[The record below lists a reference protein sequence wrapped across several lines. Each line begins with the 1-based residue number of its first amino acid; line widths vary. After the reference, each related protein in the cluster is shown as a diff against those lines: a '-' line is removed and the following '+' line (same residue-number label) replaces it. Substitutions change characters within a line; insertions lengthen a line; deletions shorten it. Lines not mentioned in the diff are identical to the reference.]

1 MADAKT
7 EKQKVKEITDKLEE
21 GLKELFE
28 SEKYKSYLSTM
39 SKFHNYSFNNTLL
52 IALQKPE
59 ATLVAGYQAWQK
71 NFNRHVNKG
80 EKGIRILAPA
90 PYKIKE
96 ERDKLDPVTGEIM
109 LDKDGMPQTEEVEIK
124 IPAFRAVSV
133 FDVSQ
138 TDGEPLP
145 ELEAKELLSTVEGY
159 EDFIKAVTY
168 VAPAPIGFEDIP
180 GDSKGYF
187 NIEENRIAVQEGMS
201 ESQTLKTMVHE
212 TAHSMLHNKEVNKE
226 DILAPAKDRNTKEIE
241 AESIAFTVCRHF
253 GIDTSEYSFS
263 YIAGWSS
270 GRDMKELKSSL
281 DTIRR
286 TASELITG
294 IEEQLRELQ
303 RDREIM
309 QEQSQEFILA
319 ISNTERSHFDIASVR
334 GMEGAELLDSLLA
347 MKDADREN
355 VEAYLESR
363 GAWVTHLGD
372 DRSEEVEEFHVDY
385 IYDTDTHAITDV
397 KYAMEMDRKANEPVK
412 DSDVVLK
419 IMYGENDR
427 YEIDKITNMTRE
439 QALDLAY
446 KLAVLDE
453 NEWDGNIQDFMEENG
468 AEYVPI
474 IVKDG
479 RNSGMPEF
487 FDIAVDLKAGEVS
500 LEKELSG
507 IEYAASIVH
516 RIEHGKG
523 VFSPDE
529 RNLIVNYG
537 YKLDDYEKTKELAE
551 ILAYR
556 IENEPA
562 NAALTVIDAQAEI
575 DALPDGMI
583 GLSEMHEYG
592 YTWEE
597 MLPLTKETALE
608 LFDSDLAVYQLH
620 KDGSETL
627 IDDKEQITGHEG
639 IFGIEKSDWENERG
653 LRSMQAELAES
664 GASKEAQLLYGDTDK
679 YGIYQLK
686 DNPELRDFHFAGI
699 ESLKRKGIIKDN
711 LDAIKPENYNLV
723 YVGELSELSKDFI
736 RLQTQGDKLEA
747 LYEKFNIDHPADYKG
762 HSLSVSDIVVLHEN
776 GENSAHFVDSF
787 GFTELP
793 DFVRELEGVKEQEAD
808 KAEKGLTNEEKQF
821 LETDNAPLIAKN
833 FLAWDEIEDLGYRF
847 FEDGYIDKFKPSEK
861 ALYGDG
867 MVPEPKIYDL
877 ARRMQGGEDIRE
889 ELAKALIGGH
899 ERVIEADENDGVAV
913 LFGRDDVTVTF
924 GNAEKQISYEEMGT
938 AFLGLMESEYK
949 KIEQARA
956 AEEQEEEIEGNA
968 TSGHNVQK
976 LETEQT
982 EPEQTIMVQP
992 DQEQIQAEQSEA
1004 QENYPE
1010 FYGHTLSFAMEHGE
1024 VDKYIESHKLD
1035 RECKEAV
1042 EETIRQNFDG
1052 MYLKDD
1058 IVKPLAEQYGS
1069 ERMAFILANTIQ
1081 QESLDERFSGDNKT
1095 WASEFPISENI
1106 VHGIDMNRELIVSS
1120 HPAVLDGFIDIFRRE
1135 VLEQEK
1141 DLSAGQEKVT
1151 SGHNVQKLELEQ
1163 TEAEKTEPQAEQS
1176 EPKKSAKE
1184 LEFEDT
1190 EDGDEIIDLGDEK
1203 DQVLAEMKQSLE
1215 GFQDTSGHNVNPSA
1229 MQKDLKLETEPKK
1242 AAETE
1247 LAFQIA
1253 DRFISI
1259 QETDGGYDYSI
1270 MNMDYKEIESGVYE
1284 KTGVNIQEIADDI
1297 VDDLRED
1304 PFDNG
1309 VKGSIGDDDELIPID
1324 YDGLMEKVEAAD
1336 HIEPQ
1341 AQGNVVENFKA
1352 KTNELFHEISEMNP
1366 AEIEET
1372 VKCHV
1377 QAQLDEHGID
1387 AEIVDVAVVGS
1398 RCRGLEREG
1407 SDLDVAV
1414 ELSTNEREDVLFDTF
1429 NEDKLHIGG
1438 VKVNINPITA
1448 QKTGSLETYLPQVE
1462 NYLEGVREA
1471 REKEPVSIFNIRM
1484 NDEERWFKNTSGL
1497 DAEGLCKAYA
1507 ECGKPFVE
1515 MGKYGERIE
1524 AADHASI
1531 EQGDRLD
1538 FSIEFNEETDQIT
1551 IFDGENFEYKG
1562 LRETLFPEQAEPEV
1576 TLTVAECGEFHTMG
1590 EFYENIPTVDEAVAI
1605 WKQIPPD
1612 RMNGI
1617 SAIGINI
1624 HTPGTEAFEDVEAD
1638 ILSGNRIDLDILE
1651 FIPDIKDSPQ
1661 AMEVIAELVAK
1672 LPEMEIDGHMGEEL
1686 EAKVWEKRM
1695 PGLTPAEQ
1703 LAVEIDR
1710 FTYDYDAALYHDN
1723 SQSMTENVSELADAL
1738 KQRDTHDI
1746 ALWLAEIAADGT
1758 EPEERKRAVELLEK
1772 LAEYKPLA
1780 KIEEM
1785 EEQNYNMVDNVLNNG
1800 AGEKAGK
1807 EENKKEQ
1814 ERPAAKA
1821 SLKARLAEKK
1831 ALVSGQGKDHE
1842 AQENI
1847 KNNQREM

>member
-28 SEKYKSYLSTM
+28 SEKYKNYLSTM

-52 IALQKPE
+52 IALQRPD
-59 ATLVAGYQAWQK
+59 ASLVAGYQAWQK
-71 NFNRHVNKG
+71 NFNRHVKRG

-96 ERDKLDPVTGEIM
+96 ERDKLDPVTGEVM
-109 LDKDGMPQTEEVEIK
+109 LDKDGMPQTE
-124 IPAFRAVSV
+124 
-133 FDVSQ
+133 
-138 TDGEPLP
+138 GEPLP

-159 EDFIKAVTY
+159 EDFIKAITY
-168 VAPAPIGFEDIP
+168 VAPVPISFEDIP
-180 GDSKGYF
+180 GASKGYF
-187 NIEENRIAVQEGMS
+187 NIGENRIAVQEGMS

-294 IEEQLRELQ
+294 IEEQLKELQ

-319 ISNTERSHFDIASVR
+319 VSNTERSHFDIASVK
-334 GMEGAELLDSLLA
+334 GMEGAELMDSLLA

-385 IYDTDTHAITDV
+385 IYNTDTHAITDV
-397 KYAMEMDRKANEPVK
+397 KYAMEMDRKANEPIK

-419 IMYGENDR
+419 IIYGENDG

-439 QALDLAY
+439 QAVDLAY
-446 KLAVLDE
+446 KLAALDG

-487 FDIAVDLKAGEVS
+487 FDIAVDLKAEEVT
-500 LEKELSG
+500 LEEELSG
-507 IEYAASIVH
+507 MEYAASIIH
-516 RIEHGKG
+516 RLEHGKG

-537 YKLDDYEKTKELAE
+537 YKLDDYEKTKELADV
-551 ILAYR
+551 LAYR

-562 NAALTVIDAQAEI
+562 NAALTVIGAQAEI

-583 GLSEMHEYG
+583 GLSEMHGYG

-608 LFDSDLAVYQLH
+608 LFDRDLAVYQLH

-627 IDDKEQITGHEG
+627 IEDKEQITGHEG
-639 IFGIEKSDWENERG
+639 IFGIEKSDWENERE

-664 GASKEAQLLYGDTDK
+664 GANKQAQLLYGSSDK

-699 ESLKRKGIIKDN
+699 EALKSRGIIKDN

-776 GENSAHFVDSF
+776 GKNSAHFVDSV
-787 GFTELP
+787 GFTMLP
-793 DFVRELEGVKEQEAD
+793 DFLREMEGIKEQEAD

-821 LETDNAPLIAKN
+821 LETDNAPLIAKK

-847 FEDGYIDKFKPSEK
+847 FEDGYIDKFKPVEK
-861 ALYGDG
+861 ALFGDG
-867 MVPEPKIYDL
+867 LVSDYTIHDI

-889 ELAKALIGGH
+889 ELAKALTSGY
-899 ERVIEADENDGVAV
+899 ERVMGVGENDAVAV
-913 LFGRDDVTVTF
+913 FSRDAVTVAF
-924 GNAEKQISYEEMGT
+924 GNAKKQISYEEMGT

-956 AEEQEEEIEGNA
+956 ADGQEEEIEGNA

-976 LETEQT
+976 PETEQT
-982 EPEQTIMVQP
+982 SMEQSEP
-992 DQEQIQAEQSEA
+992 EQIQAGSPEA
-1004 QENYPE
+1004 QKSYPAV
-1010 FYGHTLSFAMEHGE
+1010 YGHTLSYAMEHGE
-1024 VDKYIESHKLD
+1024 VDKYRDSRNLD
-1035 RECKEAV
+1035 RECREAI
-1042 EETIRQNFDG
+1042 EGTIRQNFDG
-1052 MYLKDD
+1052 MHLKND

-1069 ERMAFILANTIQ
+1069 ERMAFVLASTIQ
-1081 QESLDERFSGDNKT
+1081 QESWDGRFSVDNKA
-1095 WASEFPISENI
+1095 WASEFYIPENI

-1120 HPAVLDGFIDIFRRE
+1120 HPAVLDGFIDMFRSE
-1135 VLEQEK
+1135 VLEKEK
-1141 DLSAGQEKVT
+1141 ELSIGQEKMT
-1151 SGHNVQKLELEQ
+1151 SGHDVQKLETEQ
-1163 TEAEKTEPQAEQS
+1163 TTMEQS
-1176 EPKKSAKE
+1176 EPEKSAE
-1184 LEFEDT
+1184 PPEFEDM
-1190 EDGDEIIDLGDEK
+1190 EDGDEIIDLGDETE
-1203 DQVLAEMKQSLE
+1203 QVLAEMKQSLE
-1215 GFQDTSGHNVNPSA
+1215 GRQDTSGHNVNLSA
-1229 MQKDLKLETEPKK
+1229 RQKDLKLETESKK
-1242 AAETE
+1242 EAETE

-1253 DRFISI
+1253 DRFISM

-1270 MNMDYKEIESGVYE
+1270 MGADYKEIDGGVYDNPNVSIRE
-1284 KTGVNIQEIADDI
+1284 ALNDI
-1297 VDDLRED
+1297 VEDLKD
-1304 PFDNG
+1304 NPFDNG
-1309 VKGSIGDDDELIPID
+1309 AGGNIGDDDELIPID

-1341 AQGNVVENFKA
+1341 AQGNAVENFKA

-1366 AEIEET
+1366 AEIEEA
-1372 VKCHV
+1372 VKRHV
-1377 QAQLDEHGID
+1377 QAKIDEYVIQ
-1387 AEIVDVAVVGS
+1387 AEIIDVAVVGN

-1414 ELSTNEREDVLFDTF
+1414 ELSTNEREDDLFHAF
-1429 NEDKLHIGG
+1429 NNCDGISIGG
-1438 VKVNINPITA
+1438 IKVDINPITA
-1448 QKTGSLETYLPQVE
+1448 QRTGTLENYLPQVE
-1462 NYLEGVREA
+1462 DYLEAVREA
-1471 REKEPVSIFNIRM
+1471 REKEPVSIFNIRI

-1515 MGKYGERIE
+1515 MGKYGEWIKE
-1524 AADHASI
+1524 ADHASI

-1538 FSIEFNEETDQIT
+1538 FSLEFNEETDQIT
-1551 IFDGENFEYKG
+1551 IFDGENFAYKG

-1576 TLTVAECGEFHTMG
+1576 TLTVAECGEFHSMG
-1590 EFYENIPTVDEAVAI
+1590 EFYENIPTVEEAVAI
-1605 WKQIPPD
+1605 WKQIPPE

-1617 SAIGINI
+1617 PAIGINI
-1624 HTPGTEAFEDVEAD
+1624 HTPGTELFEDVGID
-1638 ILSGNRIDLDILE
+1638 ILSGKRIDLDILE
-1651 FIPDIKDSPQ
+1651 FIPDIKNSPQ

-1672 LPEMEIDGHMGEEL
+1672 AMPLMPEMEIDGNMGEEF

-1695 PGLTPAEQ
+1695 PDLAPAGQ

-1738 KQRDTHDI
+1738 KQGDTQDI
-1746 ALWLAEIAADGT
+1746 ALWLVDIAADGT
-1758 EPEERKRAVELLEK
+1758 EPKESRRAKELLEK

-1800 AGEKAGK
+1800 AGEKAQK
-1807 EENKKEQ
+1807 EENRKAQDK
-1814 ERPAAKA
+1814 PTAKP

-1831 ALVSGQGKDHE
+1831 AQVAGQGRE
-1842 AQENI
+1842 QEENI
-1847 KNNQREM
+1847 KNKQREM

>member
-1 MADAKT
+1 MADANVNTVSIT

-28 SEKYKSYLSTM
+28 SEKYKNYLSTM
-39 SKFHNYSFNNTLL
+39 SKFHNYSVNNTLL
-52 IALQKPE
+52 IALQRPD
-59 ATLVAGYQAWQK
+59 ASLVAGYQAWQK

-96 ERDKLDPVTGEIM
+96 ERDKLDPVTGEVM
-109 LDKDGMPQTEEVEIK
+109 LDKDGMPQTEEVEVK

-187 NIEENRIAVQEGMS
+187 NIEENRIVVQEGMS

-212 TAHSMLHNKEVNKE
+212 TAHSMLHNKEVNRE

-286 TASELITG
+286 TSSELITG

-319 ISNTERSHFDIASVR
+319 VSNTERSHFDIASVR

-419 IMYGENDR
+419 IMYGENDG

-439 QALDLAY
+439 QAIDLAY
-446 KLAVLDE
+446 KLAALDE

-487 FDIAVDLKAGEVS
+487 FDIAVDLKAEEVT
-500 LEKELSG
+500 LEEELSG
-507 IEYAASIVH
+507 MEYASSIIH
-516 RIEHGKG
+516 RLEHGKG
-523 VFSPDE
+523 IFSPDE

-551 ILAYR
+551 VLAYR

-583 GLSEMHEYG
+583 GLSEMHGYG

-608 LFDSDLAVYQLH
+608 LFDSDLSVYQLH

-627 IDDKEQITGHEG
+627 IEDKEQITGHEG
-639 IFGIEKSDWENERG
+639 IFGIEKSDWENERE

-664 GASKEAQLLYGDTDK
+664 SANKETQLLYGSSDK

-686 DNPELRDFHFAGI
+686 DNPELRDFHFAGT
-699 ESLKRKGIIKDN
+699 ESLKRRGIIKDN

-747 LYEKFNIDHPADYKG
+747 LYEKFNIDHPADYRG
-762 HSLSVSDIVVLHEN
+762 HSLSVSDIVVLHED
-776 GENSAHFVDSF
+776 GKNSAHFVDSF
-787 GFTELP
+787 GFTGIP
-793 DFVRELEGVKEQEAD
+793 DFMRELEGVEER
-808 KAEKGLTNEEKQF
+808 EKG
-821 LETDNAPLIAKN
+821 ETEPEAP
-833 FLAWDEIEDLGYRF
+833 
-847 FEDGYIDKFKPSEK
+847 
-861 ALYGDG
+861 
-867 MVPEPKIYDL
+867 
-877 ARRMQGGEDIRE
+877 
-889 ELAKALIGGH
+889 
-899 ERVIEADENDGVAV
+899 
-913 LFGRDDVTVTF
+913 
-924 GNAEKQISYEEMGT
+924 
-938 AFLGLMESEYK
+938 
-949 KIEQARA
+949 
-956 AEEQEEEIEGNA
+956 QEEA
-968 TSGHNVQK
+968 QDTSGHDVNHSARQNDLK
-976 LETEQT
+976 SEAEK
-982 EPEQTIMVQP
+982 
-992 DQEQIQAEQSEA
+992 AEQKS
-1004 QENYPE
+1004 YPD
-1010 FYGHTLSFAMEHGE
+1010 FYGHTLVYAMEHGE
-1024 VDKYIESHKLD
+1024 VDKYMDSRKLD

-1042 EETIRQNFDG
+1042 EGTIRQNFDG
-1052 MYLKDD
+1052 MHIKHD

-1069 ERMAFILANTIQ
+1069 DRIAFVLANTIQ
-1081 QESLDERFSGDNKT
+1081 QESWDGRFSRDNKA
-1095 WASEFPISENI
+1095 WAAEFYIPENL
-1106 VHGIDMNRELIVSS
+1106 VHGIDVNRELIVSS
-1120 HPAVLDGFIDIFRRE
+1120 HPAVLDGFIDMFRRE
-1135 VLEQEK
+1135 VLEKEKEMSAAQEEAQ
-1141 DLSAGQEKVT
+1141 DT
-1151 SGHNVQKLELEQ
+1151 SGHDVQK
-1163 TEAEKTEPQAEQS
+1163 S
-1176 EPKKSAKE
+1176 EPA
-1184 LEFEDT
+1184 FEDL
-1190 EDGDEIIDLGDEK
+1190 EDEDEIIDLGDEK
-1203 DQVLAEMKQSLE
+1203 DQVLAQMKKSLKGE
-1215 GFQDTSGHNVNPSA
+1215 Q
-1229 MQKDLKLETEPKK
+1229 
-1242 AAETE
+1242 ETE
-1247 LAFQIA
+1247 LAFQVA

-1259 QETDGGYDYSI
+1259 QEVDGGYDYSI
-1270 MNMDYKEIESGVYE
+1270 MGADYKEIDGGVYDNPNVSIRE
-1284 KTGVNIQEIADDI
+1284 ALDDI
-1297 VDDLRED
+1297 LTDLKEN

-1309 VKGSIGDDDELIPID
+1309 TRGNIRDNDELIPID
-1324 YDGLMEKVEAAD
+1324 YDGLMEKVEAANA
-1336 HIEPQ
+1336 IEPQ
-1341 AQGNVVENFKA
+1341 AQGTVVENFKA

-1377 QAQLDEHGID
+1377 QAKLDESGID

-1398 RCRGLEREG
+1398 RCRGLEQDG

-1414 ELSTNEREDVLFDTF
+1414 ELSTSEREDVLFDTF
-1429 NEDKLHIGG
+1429 NGDALHIGG
-1438 VKVNINPITA
+1438 VKVDINPITA
-1448 QKTGSLETYLPQVE
+1448 QRTGTLETYLPQVE
-1462 NYLEGVREA
+1462 DYLEGVREA
-1471 REKEPVSIFNIRM
+1471 REKEPVSL
-1484 NDEERWFKNTSGL
+1484 S
-1497 DAEGLCKAYA
+1497 
-1507 ECGKPFVE
+1507 
-1515 MGKYGERIE
+1515 
-1524 AADHASI
+1524 
-1531 EQGDRLD
+1531 Q
-1538 FSIEFNEETDQIT
+1538 
-1551 IFDGENFEYKG
+1551 
-1562 LRETLFPEQAEPEV
+1562 EQAETEV
-1576 TLTVAECGEFHTMG
+1576 TLTVAECGEFHNLG
-1590 EFYENIPTVDEAVAI
+1590 EFYENIPTVEEAVAI
-1605 WKQIPPD
+1605 WKQIPPE

-1617 SAIGINI
+1617 PAIGIHI
-1624 HTPGTEAFEDVEAD
+1624 HTPGTEAFEDVGMD

-1651 FIPDIKDSPQ
+1651 YIPDIKGNSQ
-1661 AMEVIAELVAK
+1661 AMEIITELVAK
-1672 LPEMEIDGHMGEEL
+1672 LPEMEIDGNMSEEM

-1695 PGLTPAEQ
+1695 PDLTPAEQ

-1710 FTYDYDAALYHDN
+1710 FIYGYDTALYRDN
-1723 SQSMTENVSELADAL
+1723 NQSMTENVSEIAEAL
-1738 KQRDTHDI
+1738 KQRDTRDM
-1746 ALWLAEIAADGT
+1746 ALWFADIAADGT
-1758 EPEERKRAVELLEK
+1758 EPEERKRAMEFLGK

-1800 AGEKAGK
+1800 AGEKAQK

-1814 ERPAAKA
+1814 DRPAAKP

-1831 ALVSGQGKDHE
+1831 AQVAGQGRE
-1842 AQENI
+1842 QEENI
-1847 KNNQREM
+1847 KNKQREM

>member
-1 MADAKT
+1 MADANVNTVSMT

-28 SEKYKSYLSTM
+28 SEKYRNYLSTM

-52 IALQKPE
+52 IALQRPD
-59 ATLVAGYQAWQK
+59 ASLVAGYQAWQK
-71 NFNRHVNKG
+71 NFNRHVKRG

-96 ERDKLDPVTGEIM
+96 ERDKLDPVTGEVM
-109 LDKDGMPQTEEVEIK
+109 LDKDGMPQTEEVEVK
-124 IPAFRAVSV
+124 IPSFRAVSV

-180 GDSKGYF
+180 GASKGYF

-212 TAHSMLHNKEVNKE
+212 TAHSMLHNKEVSKE
-226 DILAPAKDRNTKEIE
+226 DILAPAKDRNTKEVE
-241 AESIAFTVCRHF
+241 AEGVAFTVCSHF
-253 GIDTSEYSFS
+253 GIDTSEYTFG

-319 ISNTERSHFDIASVR
+319 VSNTERSHFDIAGVK
-334 GMEGAELLDSLLA
+334 GMEGTELMDSLLA
-347 MKDADREN
+347 MTDADREN

-372 DRSEEVEEFHVDY
+372 DKSEEVEEFHVDY
-385 IYDTDTHAITDV
+385 IYNTDTREITDV
-397 KYAMEMDRKANEPVK
+397 KYAMEMDRKANEPIK

-419 IMYGENDR
+419 IMYGENDG

-446 KLAVLDE
+446 KLAALDE

-479 RNSGMPEF
+479 RNSGLPEF
-487 FDIAVDLKAGEVS
+487 FDIAADLKAEEVF
-500 LEKELSG
+500 LEKDLSG
-507 IEYAASIVH
+507 MEYAASIIH
-516 RIEHGKG
+516 RMEHGKG

-537 YKLDDYEKTKELAE
+537 YKLDDYEKTKELADM
-551 ILAYR
+551 LAYR

-627 IDDKEQITGHEG
+627 IEDKEQITGHEG
-639 IFGIEKSDWENERG
+639 IFGIEKSDWENERE
-653 LRSMQAELAES
+653 LRSMQAELADSSANRET
-664 GASKEAQLLYGDTDK
+664 QLLYGSSDK

-686 DNPELRDFHFAGI
+686 DNPELRDFHFAGTA
-699 ESLKRKGIIKDN
+699 ELLKRGILSDDFKEIQ
-711 LDAIKPENYNLV
+711 PGNYNLV
-723 YVGELSELSKDFI
+723 YTGELSDI
-736 RLQTQGDKLEA
+736 DGQAQGEKLNA
-747 LYEKFNIDHPADYKG
+747 IFEKFNIDHPADYRG

-776 GENSAHFVDSF
+776 GENSTHFVDSF

-793 DFVRELEGVKEQEAD
+793 DFVRGLEGVKEQEAD

-847 FEDGYIDKFKPSEK
+847 FEDGYIDKFKPVEK
-861 ALYGDG
+861 ALFGDG
-867 MVPEPKIYDL
+867 LVSDDTIHDI

-899 ERVIEADENDGVAV
+899 ERVMEADENDGAAV
-913 LFGRDDVTVTF
+913 LFGRDAVTVTF

-956 AEEQEEEIEGNA
+956 ADGQEEEIAESV
-968 TSGHNVQK
+968 TSGHDVQK
-976 LETEQT
+976 LEPEQT
-982 EPEQTIMVQP
+982 ETEKIEPQT
-992 DQEQIQAEQSEA
+992 EQS
-1004 QENYPE
+1004 
-1010 FYGHTLSFAMEHGE
+1010 
-1024 VDKYIESHKLD
+1024 
-1035 RECKEAV
+1035 
-1042 EETIRQNFDG
+1042 
-1052 MYLKDD
+1052 
-1058 IVKPLAEQYGS
+1058 
-1069 ERMAFILANTIQ
+1069 
-1081 QESLDERFSGDNKT
+1081 
-1095 WASEFPISENI
+1095 
-1106 VHGIDMNRELIVSS
+1106 
-1120 HPAVLDGFIDIFRRE
+1120 
-1135 VLEQEK
+1135 
-1141 DLSAGQEKVT
+1141 
-1151 SGHNVQKLELEQ
+1151 
-1163 TEAEKTEPQAEQS
+1163 QS
-1176 EPKKSAKE
+1176 EKSTE
-1184 LEFEDT
+1184 TPEFEDM
-1190 EDGDEIIDLGDEK
+1190 EDGDEIIDLGDETE
-1203 DQVLAEMKQSLE
+1203 QVLAEMKQSIE
-1215 GFQDTSGHNVNPSA
+1215 GLQDTSGHNV
-1229 MQKDLKLETEPKK
+1229 QRLETEPEK

-1253 DRFISI
+1253 DRYISI
-1259 QETDGGYDYSI
+1259 QETEGGYDYSI
-1270 MNMDYKEIESGVYE
+1270 MGADYKEIDGGVYDNPDVSIRE
-1284 KTGVNIQEIADDI
+1284 ALNDI
-1297 VDDLRED
+1297 VEDLKEN

-1309 VKGSIGDDDELIPID
+1309 ARGNIGDNDELIPID
-1324 YDGLMEKVEAAD
+1324 YDGLMKYVEAAN

-1341 AQGNVVENFKA
+1341 TQGNVVENFKA

-1372 VKCHV
+1372 IKRHV
-1377 QAQLDEHGID
+1377 QSKIDEYVIQ
-1387 AEIVDVAVVGS
+1387 AEIIDVAVVGS

-1407 SDLDVAV
+1407 SDLDVVV
-1414 ELSTNEREDVLFDTF
+1414 ELSTNEREDDLFNAF
-1429 NEDKLHIGG
+1429 NNDDGIYIGG
-1438 VKVNINPITA
+1438 IKVDINPITT
-1448 QKTGSLETYLPQVE
+1448 QRTGSLETYLPQVE
-1462 NYLEGVREA
+1462 DYLEGVREA
-1471 REKEPVSIFNIRM
+1471 REKEPISIFNIRM

-1507 ECGKPFVE
+1507 ECDKPFVE

-1524 AADHASI
+1524 AADHAYI
-1531 EQGDRLD
+1531 EQGEKLD
-1538 FSIEFNEETDQIT
+1538 FSLEFNEETDQIT
-1551 IFDGENFEYKG
+1551 IFDGENFEYKE
-1562 LRETLFPEQAEPEV
+1562 LRATLFPEQAETEV
-1576 TLTVAECGEFHTMG
+1576 TLTVAECGEFHNLG
-1590 EFYENIPTVDEAVAI
+1590 EFYENIPTVEEAVAI
-1605 WKQIPPD
+1605 WKQIPPE
-1612 RMNGI
+1612 RMHGI
-1617 SAIGINI
+1617 PAIGINV
-1624 HTPGTEAFEDVEAD
+1624 HTPGTEAFEDVGID
-1638 ILSGNRIDLDILE
+1638 ILSGKRIDLDILE
-1651 FIPDIKDSPQ
+1651 YIPDIKGNPQ
-1661 AMEVIAELVAK
+1661 AMEVVAELVAK
-1672 LPEMEIDGHMGEEL
+1672 LPEMEIDGNMSENF

-1695 PGLTPAEQ
+1695 PDLTPAEQ

-1710 FTYDYDAALYHDN
+1710 FTYDYDTALYHDN
-1723 SQSMTENVSELADAL
+1723 SQSMTENVSELAEAL
-1738 KQRDTHDI
+1738 KQRDTRDI
-1746 ALWLAEIAADGT
+1746 ALWLADIAADGT
-1758 EPEERKRAVELLEK
+1758 ESEERKRAMELLEK

-1800 AGEKAGK
+1800 AGEKARK
-1807 EENKKEQ
+1807 EENKKGQ
-1814 ERPAAKA
+1814 ECPAART

>member
-52 IALQKPE
+52 IAIQKPE

-71 NFNRHVNKG
+71 NFNRHVNRG

-96 ERDKLDPVTGEIM
+96 ERDKLDPVTGEVM

-212 TAHSMLHNKEVNKE
+212 TAHSMLHNKEVNRE
-226 DILAPAKDRNTKEIE
+226 DILAPAKDRNTKEVE
-241 AESIAFTVCRHF
+241 AESIAFTVCNHF
-253 GIDTSEYSFS
+253 GIDTSDYSFG
-263 YIAGWSS
+263 YIAEWSS
-270 GRDMKELKSSL
+270 GKDMKELKSSL

-294 IEEQLRELQ
+294 IEEQLREIQ

-319 ISNTERSHFDIASVR
+319 VSNTERSHFDIASVR

-397 KYAMEMDRKANEPVK
+397 KYAMEMDRKANEPIK

-419 IMYGENDR
+419 IMYRENDG

-439 QALDLAY
+439 QALDLAH
-446 KLAVLDE
+446 KLAALDE

-487 FDIAVDLKAGEVS
+487 FDIAVDLKAEEVS
-500 LEKELSG
+500 LEEELSG
-507 IEYAASIVH
+507 MEYASSIIH
-516 RIEHGKG
+516 RLEHGKG

-551 ILAYR
+551 VLAYR

-583 GLSEMHEYG
+583 GLSEMHGYG

-608 LFDSDLAVYQLH
+608 LFDSDLSVYQLH

-627 IDDKEQITGHEG
+627 IEDKEQITGHEG
-639 IFGIEKSDWENERG
+639 IFGIEKSDWENERE
-653 LRSMQAELAES
+653 LRSMKAELAES
-664 GASKEAQLLYGDTDK
+664 SANKETQLLYGSSDK

-686 DNPELRDFHFAGI
+686 DNPELRDFHFAGT
-699 ESLKRKGIIKDN
+699 ESLKRRGIIKDN

-776 GENSAHFVDSF
+776 GKNSAHFVDSV
-787 GFTELP
+787 GFTMLP
-793 DFVRELEGVKEQEAD
+793 DFLREIEGIKKQEAD
-808 KAEKGLTNEEKQF
+808 KAEKGLTDEEKQF

-847 FEDGYIDKFKPSEK
+847 FEDGYIDKFKPVEK
-861 ALYGDG
+861 ALFGDG
-867 MVPEPKIYDL
+867 LVSDDTIHDI

-913 LFGRDDVTVTF
+913 LFGRDAVTVTF

-949 KIEQARA
+949 DIEQARA
-956 AEEQEEEIEGNA
+956 AEEREEEIAESA
-968 TSGHNVQK
+968 TSGHDVQK
-976 LETEQT
+976 LKPEQT
-982 EPEQTIMVQP
+982 EM
-992 DQEQIQAEQSEA
+992 
-1004 QENYPE
+1004 
-1010 FYGHTLSFAMEHGE
+1010 
-1024 VDKYIESHKLD
+1024 
-1035 RECKEAV
+1035 
-1042 EETIRQNFDG
+1042 
-1052 MYLKDD
+1052 
-1058 IVKPLAEQYGS
+1058 
-1069 ERMAFILANTIQ
+1069 
-1081 QESLDERFSGDNKT
+1081 
-1095 WASEFPISENI
+1095 
-1106 VHGIDMNRELIVSS
+1106 
-1120 HPAVLDGFIDIFRRE
+1120 
-1135 VLEQEK
+1135 
-1141 DLSAGQEKVT
+1141 
-1151 SGHNVQKLELEQ
+1151 EQ
-1163 TEAEKTEPQAEQS
+1163 TETEKTEPQKEQS
-1176 EPKKSAKE
+1176 QSEKPAE
-1184 LEFEDT
+1184 MPEFEDT

-1215 GFQDTSGHNVNPSA
+1215 GFQDTSGHNVNLSA
-1229 MQKDLKLETEPKK
+1229 RQKDLKLETEPKK
-1242 AAETE
+1242 ATETE

-1259 QETDGGYDYSI
+1259 QETDDGYDYSI
-1270 MNMDYKEIESGVYE
+1270 MSADYKEIDGGVYDNPNVSIRE
-1284 KTGVNIQEIADDI
+1284 ALNDI
-1297 VDDLRED
+1297 VEDLKD
-1304 PFDNG
+1304 NPFDNG
-1309 VKGSIGDDDELIPID
+1309 ARGNISDKDELIPID
-1324 YDGLMEKVEAAD
+1324 YDGLMGKVEAAD
-1336 HIEPQ
+1336 SIDSQ

-1377 QAQLDEHGID
+1377 QAKIDEYVIQ
-1387 AEIVDVAVVGS
+1387 AEIIDVAVVGS

-1414 ELSTNEREDVLFDTF
+1414 ELSTNEREDDLFNAF
-1429 NEDKLHIGG
+1429 NNCDGIHIGG
-1438 VKVNINPITA
+1438 IKVDINPITA
-1448 QKTGSLETYLPQVE
+1448 QRTGTLETYLPQVE
-1462 NYLEGVREA
+1462 DYLEGVREA

-1507 ECGKPFVE
+1507 ECDKPFVE

-1538 FSIEFNEETDQIT
+1538 FSLEFNEETDQIT
-1551 IFDGENFEYKG
+1551 IFDGENFAYKG

-1590 EFYENIPTVDEAVAI
+1590 EFYENIPTVEEAVAI
-1605 WKQIPPD
+1605 WKQIPPE

-1617 SAIGINI
+1617 PAIGINI
-1624 HTPGTEAFEDVEAD
+1624 HIPGTEAFEDVEAD

-1651 FIPDIKDSPQ
+1651 FIPDIKESPQ
-1661 AMEVIAELVAK
+1661 AMEVIAELVVK
-1672 LPEMEIDGHMGEEL
+1672 LPEMEIDGNMGEEL
-1686 EAKVWEKRM
+1686 ETKVWEKRM

-1710 FTYDYDAALYHDN
+1710 FTYDYDTALYHDN

-1738 KQRDTHDI
+1738 NQRDTHDI
-1746 ALWLAEIAADGT
+1746 ALWLADIAADGT
-1758 EPEERKRAVELLEK
+1758 VPEESKRAMELLEK

-1800 AGEKAGK
+1800 AGEKAGR

-1842 AQENI
+1842 TQENI
-1847 KNNQREM
+1847 KKNQREM